1 MAALKAGVVGVGDMG
16 RNHARIYNELE
27 DVDLTAVCDTDE
39 QRAARVSKIYK
50 VPYYAN
56 AEKMLASTDL
66 DLVSVA
72 VPTTLHFEIA
82 SQVIDGG
89 INLLIEKPL
98 DLSIQRARSLV
109 KRAKDKGVSLMV
121 GHIERFNPAVI
132 KLKEMIGE
140 LGTPTIAL
148 ATRAGPLPKKV
159 KDVGAIIDLGVHDID
174 VLRYILKSEVE
185 RLYCECGRI
194 IHADY
199 TDYGK
204 ILLRFENGVLA
215 SVDVNWLTPVKIRRL
230 VVQGLEA
237 MFEVDYIRQELCK
250 YEMTYVKEFSDWSDI
265 LLGMTEGEMRRIPI
279 SEEEPL
285 KIELQQFVQSI
296 REGTLPPVTG
306 EDGIKAVEM
315 ALHAEESGRR
325 RQVIEV

>member
-1 MAALKAGVVGVGDMG
+1 MNAGVIGVGDMG

-27 DVDLTAVCDTDE
+27 NVELTAICDADE
-39 QRAARVSKIYK
+39 QRAVRVSKIYK
-50 VPYYAN
+50 VPRYMN
-56 AEKMLASTDL
+56 TEEMLVSTDL

-82 SQVIDGG
+82 SLVIEAG
-89 INLLIEKPL
+89 INVLIEKPL
-98 DLSIQRARSLV
+98 DLSIERARSLV
-109 KRAKDKGVSLMV
+109 KRAKKNGVSLMV

-174 VLRYILKSEVE
+174 VLRFILESEVK
-185 RLYCECGRI
+185 RLYCERGRI
-194 IHADY
+194 LHANH

-204 ILLRFENGVLA
+204 ILLRFQNNILA
-215 SVDVNWLTPVKIRRL
+215 SIDVNWLTPVKIRRL

-250 YEMTYVKEFSDWSDI
+250 YEMTYEKEFSDWSDI
-265 LLGMTEGEMRRIPI
+265 LFGMTEGEMRRIPI
-279 SEEEPL
+279 TKEEPL
-285 KIELQQFVQSI
+285 KIELKQFVQSV
-296 REGTLPPVTG
+296 REETPPPVTG
-306 EDGIKAVEM
+306 EDGIKAVEI
-315 ALHAEESGRR
+315 ALRAEESGRR
-325 RQVIEV
+325 RKVIEF